1 MTATFTRAEYDAHLA
16 KLSPEAR
23 ARAAG
28 TDLHGE
34 AHKVAAVSL
43 AIPGLIWIPRGKV
56 HEGSRSRDWLEKDEQ
71 RECWRL
77 LLALGWQVK
86 WLSQAQRSQQSKGL
100 PDLFA
105 RHHRR
110 GLLLWVEVKRP
121 DKPSPFTPEQRAFRD
136 DCLPFEHHVL
146 GTEANL
152 RAYLEAQGFELPPP
166 TYLTHA

>member
-23 ARAAG
+23 ARAGASAQVSIPD
-28 TDLHGE
+28 TTPLADQ
-34 AHKVAAVSL
+34 VA
-43 AIPGLIWIPRGKV
+43 GLIWIPRGKV